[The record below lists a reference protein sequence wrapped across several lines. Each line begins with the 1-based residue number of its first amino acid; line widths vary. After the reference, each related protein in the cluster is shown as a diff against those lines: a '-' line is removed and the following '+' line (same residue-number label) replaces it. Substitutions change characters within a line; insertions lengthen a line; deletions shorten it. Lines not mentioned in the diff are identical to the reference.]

1 MTTHHCTHVSVILHD
16 ADAGHF
22 SLDAL
27 CNHRCVRWKSMHDA
41 SELFRLV
48 VYRPSPHLFSLSP
61 FTATS
66 ARSSLCFLLSLPQ
79 LLWLSSPPSTLFSF
93 SPFSSLLPCWLQYA
107 SLFIPGSADLPM
119 ARIGTKSLHVSI
131 CAPVYVCGWRIG
143 LEFHY
148 PFPWP
153 YASNQALTT
162 YYCERK

>member
-93 SPFSSLLPCWLQYA
+93 SPFSCLLPCWLQYP
-107 SLFIPGSADLPM
+107 SLFIPGSVDIPM
-119 ARIGTKSLHVSI
+119 ACIGTKLHVSI
-131 CAPVYVCGWRIG
+131 CAPVYVCGWRIW

-153 YASNQALTT
+153 YTSNQALTN
-162 YYCERK
+162 